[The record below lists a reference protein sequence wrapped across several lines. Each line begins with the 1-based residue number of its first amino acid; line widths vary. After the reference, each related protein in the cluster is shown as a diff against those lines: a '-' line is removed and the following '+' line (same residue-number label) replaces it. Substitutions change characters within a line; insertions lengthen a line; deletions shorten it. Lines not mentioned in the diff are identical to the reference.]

1 MHWLNMANVKK
12 VFWSAS
18 ATVMVF
24 FAAALM
30 TNAATA
36 NVAPK
41 AAVVAQALNSNC
53 PVIIY
58 ENGTNAPG
66 TDTPAKANYEFLR
79 LVNRSAGTVNVQGW
93 YVQDN
98 FPHVYTLKGVNL
110 PAGSPFRDAGA
121 DAIPNNADDQFVM
134 PAGSSVYLYNG
145 TGTDTQPTNNSAAI
159 YRNVGH
165 HFNNGG
171 DTLSLKN
178 GADKTQ
184 SYIQYTSYREKIGPL
199 TCPV

>member
-36 NVAPK
+36 NVAVPQT
-41 AAVVAQALNSNC
+41 AQAQLNSNC

-58 ENGTNAPG
+58 EKGTNAPG

-93 YVQDN
+93 WVQDDY
-98 FPHVYTLKGVNL
+98 PHVYTLKGVNL
-110 PAGSPFRDAGA
+110 PSGSPFRDAGA
-121 DAIPNNADDQFVM
+121 DAVPNNADDQFVM

-145 TGTDTQPTNNSAAI
+145 AGTDNNPTNNSAAI

-171 DTLSLKN
+171 DTLSLRN
-178 GADKTQ
+178 GVGKTQ
-184 SYIQYTSYREKIGPL
+184 NYIQYTSYREKIGPL